1 MKFGRKEKA
10 TSAMAFIVLMGVVSL
25 LSDMTHEG
33 AASIMGAYL
42 TVLGASAAA
51 IGFISG
57 LGELIGYGLRLLTG
71 WIADKTRKYWTL
83 TIVGYIMDCVA
94 IPLLALIPENGWI
107 WACMLIVVQR
117 TGKAI
122 KKPSKDTIL
131 SFAASQEGAGKSFAI
146 QEALDQLG
154 AFLGPVI
161 LFAIMALQANPDA
174 YSTYTLCFAVLG
186 IPAIATVATLL
197 YAKHRFPH
205 PESFE
210 PEPKIMGKKFVMKR
224 SFLVYMAGAGLFA
237 MGFVNFTLITMHV
250 YKTGLMDTTMLP
262 LLYAGA
268 MLIDAVSALFF
279 GWLYDRK
286 GIKVLMI
293 STILS
298 SFLAVPIFLFSSVP
312 LTVAGVLLWGVG
324 MGAQESILKA
334 VVTDIVPKNVRSTGF
349 GLFQVSFGVSWFL
362 GSWVMGMLY
371 DFSLLGLVIFSV
383 STQLLAIPL
392 FGLTDRKW
400 KKEKAAQAG

>member
-1 MKFGRKEKA
+1 MSEPTTEEHIRAEVARRRTF
-10 TSAMAFIVLMGVVSL
+10 
-25 LSDMTHEG
+25 
-33 AASIMGAYL
+33 
-42 TVLGASAAA
+42 A
-51 IGFISG
+51 IISHPDAG
-57 LGELIGYGLRLLTG
+57 
-71 WIADKTRKYWTL
+71 KTTL
-83 TIVGYIMDCVA
+83 TEK
-94 IPLLALIPENGWI
+94 L
-107 WACMLIVVQR
+107 
-117 TGKAI
+117 
-122 KKPSKDTIL
+122 
-131 SFAASQEGAGKSFAI
+131 
-146 QEALDQLG
+146 
-154 AFLGPVI
+154 
-161 LFAIMALQANPDA
+161 
-174 YSTYTLCFAVLG
+174 
-186 IPAIATVATLL
+186 
-197 YAKHRFPH
+197 
-205 PESFE
+205 
-210 PEPKIMGKKFVMKR
+210 
-224 SFLVYMAGAGLFA
+224 
-237 MGFVNFTLITMHV
+237 
-250 YKTGLMDTTMLP
+250 